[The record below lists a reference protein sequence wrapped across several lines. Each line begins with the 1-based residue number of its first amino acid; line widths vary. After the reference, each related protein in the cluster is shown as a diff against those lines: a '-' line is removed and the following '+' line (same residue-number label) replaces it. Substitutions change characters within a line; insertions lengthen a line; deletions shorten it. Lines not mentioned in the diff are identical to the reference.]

1 MFPRKSTELI
11 APHGLSV
18 SLALLAA
25 LAVPYCAS
33 TNAVAQA
40 FPAKPIR
47 LVIPY
52 PPGGGMDTIGRPFAQ
67 RLSENVG
74 QQVVVDNR
82 GGANGTIGMEIV
94 ARANPDGHTIGFA
107 LSAQL
112 AINPGLYRKL
122 PYDPVKD
129 YAPITLFAEGVY
141 MLVVHP
147 AVPAKSV
154 KALIALARAK
164 PDGISMASSGN
175 GSGGHLAAALLTSM
189 TGTRMLHVP
198 YKGGGP
204 ALVAVLT
211 GETQALFATY
221 AASKGHIA
229 AGRVRALG
237 VSTRRRPAAIPDIPT
252 IAEAGVPGYDSGV
265 WYAYVAPAGT
275 PRAIIARL
283 NREIV
288 RALNHPEYRKML
300 SASAIEAIGSP
311 PERLGVYI
319 KSELTKWAKVVKDA
333 GVRVD

>member
-1 MFPRKSTELI
+1 MPSRAT
-11 APHGLSV
+11 
-18 SLALLAA
+18 LAIVAC
-25 LAVPYCAS
+25 LAVTPGMLASAHARPY
-33 TNAVAQA
+33 
-40 FPAKPIR
+40 PHKPVR

-52 PPGGGMDTIGRPFAQ
+52 PPGGGMDTIARPFAQ
-67 RLSENVG
+67 RLSANTG

-82 GGANGTIGMEIV
+82 GGANGAIGMEIV
-94 ARANPDGHTIGFA
+94 ARANPDGHTIAFA

-141 MLVVHP
+141 LLVVHP

-154 KALIALARAK
+154 AELIAIARAK
-164 PDGISMASSGN
+164 PDGLAMASSGN

-204 ALVAVLT
+204 ALAALLA
-211 GETQALFATY
+211 GEVQALFATY
-221 AASKGHIA
+221 AVSKGHIA
-229 AGRVRALG
+229 AGRLRALG
-237 VSTRRRPAAIPDIPT
+237 VSVARRPAAIPDIPT
-252 IAEAGVPGYDSGV
+252 IAEAGVPGYDSGA

-275 PRAIIARL
+275 PRVVVTQL

-288 RALNHPEYRKML
+288 RALNHPEYRSML
-300 SASAIEAIGSP
+300 VGSAIEPIGSS
-311 PERLGVYI
+311 PEELGRYI
-319 KSELTKWAKVVKDA
+319 KSELVKWAKVVKDA
-333 GVRVD
+333 NVRVD

>member
-1 MFPRKSTELI
+1 VFPRKNSEFIT
-11 APHGLSV
+11 PHGFV
-18 SLALLAA
+18 AAVPLAA
-25 LAVPYCAS
+25 LAVLYCISAS
-33 TNAVAQA
+33 AAAQA
-40 FPAKPIR
+40 YPAKPIR

-52 PPGGGMDTIGRPFAQ
+52 PPGGGMDTIGRPLAQ

-129 YAPITLFAEGVY
+129 YAPITLFAEGIY
-141 MLVVHP
+141 MLIVHP

-154 KALIALARAK
+154 TELIALARAK
-164 PDGISMASSGN
+164 PNGLSMASSGN
-175 GSGGHLAAALLTSM
+175 GSGGHLAAALLMSM

-204 ALVAVLT
+204 ALVAVLA
-211 GETQALFATY
+211 GEMQALFATY
-221 AASKGHIA
+221 AVSRGHIA

-237 VSTRRRPAAIPDIPT
+237 VSTARRPAVIPSIPT
-252 IAEAGVPGYDSGV
+252 IAEAGVPGYDSGA
-265 WYAYVAPAGT
+265 WYAYVAPAKT
-275 PRAIIARL
+275 PRVIVAQL

-300 SASAIEAIGSP
+300 FASAIEPIGSSP
-311 PERLGVYI
+311 DELARYI
-319 KSELTKWAKVVKDA
+319 KSEIVKWAKVIKGA

>member
-1 MFPRKSTELI
+1 MKTAILGFL
-11 APHGLSV
+11 G
-18 SLALLAA
+18 ALLAT
-25 LAVPYCAS
+25 AVMPLW
-33 TNAVAQA
+33 AQGA
-40 FPAKPIR
+40 GDFPSKPIR

-67 RLSENVG
+67 RLSANIG

-94 ARANPDGHTIGFA
+94 ARANPDGYTIGFA

-112 AINPGLYRKL
+112 AINPGLYKKL

-129 YAPITLFAEGVY
+129 YVPITLFAEGIY
-141 MLVVHP
+141 LLVVNP

-154 KALIALARAK
+154 KELIALARAK
-164 PDGISMASSGN
+164 PDGITMASSGN

-204 ALVAVLT
+204 AMVAVLS
-211 GETQALFATY
+211 GEVQALFATY
-221 AASKGHIA
+221 AVSKGHVA
-229 AGRVRALG
+229 AGRLRALG
-237 VSTRRRPAAIPDIPT
+237 VSAAKRPAAVRNIPT

-275 PRAIIARL
+275 PRALVMRL

-288 RALNHPEYRKML
+288 RALNHPDYRKML
-300 SASAIEAIGSP
+300 SASAIEPIGSS
-311 PERLGVYI
+311 PEKLREHI
-319 KSELTKWAKVVKDA
+319 KSELVKWRKVIKEA
-333 GVRVD
+333 GVRID